1 MKYIA
6 KKDDEF
12 MMVGFVN
19 DDTKVNDDDVVSKT
33 EMVDLLAEILKNSD
47 IGYLFE
53 D

>member
-6 KKDDEF
+6 KQDDEL
-12 MMVGFVN
+12 MVVGFVN
-19 DDTKVNDDDVVSKT
+19 DDANVNDDAVVSKD
-33 EMVDLLAEILKNSD
+33 EMVDLLAQMLKNSD